1 MSEERPIAA
10 SQSDRVP
17 WPQLIA
23 YGMGGVIPIALFNIA
38 PLLMSLLGNI
48 SLGLSAVWLG
58 VIMALPR
65 FWDAVSDPFMG
76 HVSDNT
82 RTRWGRRRPY
92 ILLGGV
98 LVAIS
103 FMAMWWVPR
112 GEAVQ
117 AYFDSKEAYNWF
129 QLSCILVAAVVFF
142 TATTVFEIPHGAL
155 GMEMSNDYHERTRLF
170 SAKSFLGN
178 TFAIGNSWLIALASL
193 PLFAGVGGDQIDGMR
208 YLSMIIAAVLIPM
221 SVWWFFTLRE
231 PAFAIAVEQKRSG
244 FWVDMR
250 RTVTNSTFLKL
261 TAIIFALSVGF
272 NLVQIFNFYISI
284 FYVYGGDTRAAA
296 PLLGINGTVWAVT
309 GLLAVFPLNWISRR
323 LGKNKTLMIAILLM
337 CAAQLSKIVC
347 YNRELPYLM
356 IIPTVLLSA
365 GMLMFFTLGSSMV
378 GDVCDE
384 AELNTGSRTDGSYY
398 SVYWWFIKMGNA
410 LANLGMG
417 LLLVTTGFDAEQNVN
432 SDALRGKIE
441 RIVAMPEVWEEE
453 GIRPPARLQE
463 LQKEIEAGI
472 REAERLRAYFAE
484 QPAGIR
490 PDEIERRQRLTDIA
504 AAVRDDLDA
513 LRASS
518 VGLAE
523 SPLALKD
530 EANGILQRTVPLKQ
544 QREKTLLRLRL
555 FEIGLPLVLS
565 IVSLALTFRYPLTE
579 ERCYE
584 IKAELERR
592 RAAKLAAAT

>member
-10 SQSDRVP
+10 SKSDRVP

-23 YGMGGVIPIALFNIA
+23 YGMGGLVPIALFNIA
-38 PLLMSLLGNI
+38 PLLISLLGNI

-65 FWDAVSDPFMG
+65 FWDAISDPVMG
-76 HVSDNT
+76 HISDNT

-103 FMAMWWVPR
+103 FMAIWWVPR

-208 YLSMIIAAVLIPM
+208 YLSMIIAAALVPM
-221 SVWWFFTLRE
+221 SFWWFVTLRE
-231 PAFAIAVEQKRSG
+231 PAFAIAAEQKRSG

-296 PLLGINGTVWAVT
+296 PLLGINGTVWALT

-347 YNRELPYLM
+347 YNRDLPYLM
-356 IIPTVLLSA
+356 VIPTVLLSA

-384 AELNTGSRTDGSYY
+384 AELNTGLRTDGSYY

-417 LLLVTTGFDAEQNVN
+417 LLLVTTGFDAAQNVN

-441 RIVAMPEVWEEE
+441 RIVAMPEVWDEE

-463 LQKEIEAGI
+463 LQKEVDAGI
-472 REAERLRAYFAE
+472 REAERLREYFAE

-490 PDEIERRQRLTDIA
+490 PDEIERRQRLADLA
-504 AAVRDDLDA
+504 AAVREDLDA

-518 VGLAE
+518 IGLAE
-523 SPLALKD
+523 SPQALKD
-530 EANGILQRTVPLKQ
+530 EANVILQRTVPLKQ
-544 QREKTLLRLRL
+544 QREITLFRLRL

-579 ERCYE
+579 ARCYQ

-592 RAAKLAAAT
+592 RAERLAAAT